1 MIFPEGIPVFGDQK
15 FRDKKCP
22 REGAEQV
29 TFFNQLRKRYPDS
42 FGKIALHARNE
53 GKKTIQ
59 QVQKEKAEGMATGAL
74 DITIPGNPSF
84 LCELKRTDH
93 TLSSLEDQQEP
104 YMRAAQAAGS
114 YVCIALG
121 WQAAMQAFEH
131 WRENVLRAA

>member
-1 MIFPEGIPVFGDQK
+1 MIFPEGIPVYGDQK

-22 REGAEQV
+22 KEGAEQV
-29 TFFNQLRKRYPDS
+29 TFFNQLRKRYPET

-53 GKKTIQ
+53 GKKTLQ

-93 TLSSLEDQQEP
+93 TLSALEPEQEP
-104 YMRAAQAAGS
+104 YMLAAQAAGS
-114 YVCIALG
+114 FVCIALG
-121 WQAAMQAFEH
+121 WAAAMEAFEY
-131 WRENVLRAA
+131 WRTHVLRAA